1 MKWSVFCSKLGILK
15 NVSIGTEPPAN
26 ALVIDARLLEEMML
40 ISDEEL
46 NNAFCIL
53 ESGSISDSDEELE
66 RILEEDYDW

>member
-1 MKWSVFCSKLGILK
+1 MKWSVLCSKLGIAK
-15 NVSIGTEPPAN
+15 NVSIGTEPPTN
-26 ALVIDARLLEEMML
+26 VIVIDARLLEEMLL

-46 NNAFCIL
+46 NTAFCIL